1 MFCTSPATSTRTN
14 NHTYI
19 VFRLGLVGAYSTQT
33 SQHAVIRMLMALPL
47 LPAAHIVPAFRQ
59 LQRLDTTPAVSAL
72 LEYVET
78 TWLASS
84 VWSPSTL
91 SVFQQ

>member
-59 LQRLDTTPAVSAL
+59 LQCVTGIRRDNVARQ
-72 LEYVET
+72 
-78 TWLASS
+78 
-84 VWSPSTL
+84 L
-91 SVFQQ
+91 SVVAVNPLGLPAGSPNK